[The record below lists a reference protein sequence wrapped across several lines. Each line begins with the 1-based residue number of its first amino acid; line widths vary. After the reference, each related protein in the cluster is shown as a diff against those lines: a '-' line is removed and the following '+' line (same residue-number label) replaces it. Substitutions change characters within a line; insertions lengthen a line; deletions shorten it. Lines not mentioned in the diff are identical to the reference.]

1 MSVGMEA
8 PQFEGL
14 QDYKG
19 KTLIMFFY
27 PLDSCVLAA
36 DELLKIEEHREE
48 LNKMNCDVIAIS
60 QCSNESHQNFLAM
73 KPSKGGV
80 QGINFTLWTDTSGD
94 IAEQYGIKANGYN
107 FRGYCII
114 DQEGILRAKVIGD
127 LPLGI
132 GITDMVNKVKKIHES
147 NKIKQEKV
155 EKTSKE
161 GSSQDSKQDQ
171 VEKSSKEG
179 SSQDSKQDQVVKSSK
194 EGISQDSKQDQ
205 VVKSSKEGIS
215 QDSKQDQ
222 VVKSSKEGSS
232 QDSKQSQEEKT
243 LEGKSNQVPKQEKV
257 EK

>member
-194 EGISQDSKQDQ
+194 D
-205 VVKSSKEGIS
+205 
-215 QDSKQDQ
+215 
-222 VVKSSKEGSS
+222 GSS